1 MKTSLTEFIFST
13 TEKVFFRRTPILY
26 RWVYSIYKSITDRAE
41 RDLCKSLIHPGM
53 IVADVG
59 ANIGIYADFFRNL
72 VASGGEVH
80 AFEPDPIN
88 FRLLSNALSYYNNI
102 FLNQSAVG
110 RDNQDIFL
118 YVSRSLN
125 VDHRT
130 YKCSE
135 ERDKVL
141 VPCVTLDDYFNDGK
155 SVDFIK
161 MDIQGYEYHALSGM
175 TRVLQ
180 DNNQL
185 KILMEYFPYG
195 LEASGCSGS
204 KLRTFLMERGF
215 LLYSITSKGNLLALN
230 GKEPRL
236 NSLGY
241 TNIFAQRC

>member
-1 MKTSLTEFIFST
+1 
-13 TEKVFFRRTPILY
+13 
-26 RWVYSIYKSITDRAE
+26 
-41 RDLCKSLIHPGM
+41 M

-59 ANIGIYADFFRNL
+59 ANIGIYTEFFGNI
-72 VASGGEVH
+72 VGSGGEVH
-80 AFEPDPIN
+80 AFEPHPVN
-88 FRLLSNALSYYNNI
+88 FRLLSNALSSFDRI

-110 RDNQDIFL
+110 GDDQDIFL
-118 YVSRSLN
+118 YISRSLN

-130 YKCSE
+130 YEHSE
-135 ERDKVL
+135 ERDKIL

-161 MDIQGYEYHALSGM
+161 IDIQGYEYHALSGM
-175 TRVLQ
+175 TRVLH

-204 KLRTFLMERGF
+204 ILRTFLMERGF

-230 GKEPRL
+230 GREPRL

-241 TNIFAQRC
+241 ANIFAQRC

>member
-1 MKTSLTEFIFST
+1 MNGMLTKFIFSI
-13 TEKVFFRRTPILY
+13 TEKVLFRRTPVLY

-41 RDLCKSLIHPGM
+41 RNLCRSLIHPGM

-59 ANIGIYADFFRNL
+59 ANIGIYTDFFRKL
-72 VASGGEVH
+72 VGSGGEVH
-80 AFEPDPIN
+80 AFEPEPTN
-88 FRLLSNALSYYNNI
+88 FRLLSNALSSYDNI
-102 FLNQSAVG
+102 FLNQSGVG
-110 RDNQDIFL
+110 GGNENIFL
-118 YVSRSLN
+118 YISQSLN

-135 ERDKVL
+135 ERDRVL
-141 VPCVTLDDYFNDGK
+141 VDCIALDDYFNNDK

-161 MDIQGYEYHALSGM
+161 IDIQGYEYHALSGM
-175 TRVLQ
+175 RRVLE

-185 KILMEYFPYG
+185 KILAEYFPYG
-195 LEASGCSGS
+195 LEATGYSGS

-215 LLYSITSKGNLLALN
+215 LLYSVTNRGNLLALRER
-230 GKEPRL
+230 EPRL